1 MKNEKEFKKRIS
13 EIAAKIAGVNEK
25 YDGSKINLP
34 DSYKTRVNAA
44 VADTRDMALFVL
56 DIMRE
61 IVEEESSMKDIE
73 NRSGWN
79 NISALLKRAAGED
92 SKNMAYDGMPV
103 PKELQPQVDK
113 LKQDDI
119 DAANK
124 LKENYERIKKK

>member
-1 MKNEKEFKKRIS
+1 MKNEKDFKKRIS

-61 IVEEESSMKDIE
+61 IVDEESSMKDIE

-103 PKELQPQVDK
+103 PKELQGQVDK
-113 LKQDDI
+113 LKQDDL
-119 DAANK
+119 DK